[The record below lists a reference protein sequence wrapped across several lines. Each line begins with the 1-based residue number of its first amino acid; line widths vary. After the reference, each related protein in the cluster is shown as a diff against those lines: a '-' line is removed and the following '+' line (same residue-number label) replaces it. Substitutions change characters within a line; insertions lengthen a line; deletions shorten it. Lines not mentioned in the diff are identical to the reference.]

1 MKQLLA
7 VIKKEFARFFKDK
20 RMLATVLLPGV
31 LIYFVYSFM
40 GSGIGSQMQ
49 GSGEPPVVYAEN
61 LPEPLAPVFE
71 SFGWEIQTA
80 NRETAFEEIKQ
91 GKADLYMAFPKDF
104 IKDLATVKTQ
114 NVSLYYNSAEVDS
127 STAYT
132 VALAAITAFEDSII
146 NLVTVNGEEE
156 IYDLATEKDVTGMIM
171 STVIPMVLMA
181 LLFSG
186 CMAVA
191 PESISGEK
199 ERGTIATLLVTPIK
213 RGTLALGKV
222 LSLSAIACLSALS
235 SFLGLILSFPKLMGE
250 SGIDMNVY
258 GPTDYLLI
266 LAVLLS
272 TVLVITGIIAAI
284 STFAKSVKEATSY
297 SVPLMMLVL
306 VISML
311 PMFITLP
318 QTLALALIPLYNSV
332 QCFGS
337 IFAFTP
343 NPVYIVI
350 TICANFVYAA
360 LFVILVAKMFAS
372 EKIMFSK

>member
-146 NLVTVNGEEE
+146 NLVTVNGGEE

>member
-91 GKADLYMAFPKDF
+91 GKAELYMAFPKDF

-146 NLVTVNGEEE
+146 NLVTVNGGEE

-297 SVPLMMLVL
+297 SAPLMILVL

-311 PMFITLP
+311 PMFVTLP

-360 LFVILVAKMFAS
+360 LLVILVAKMFAS

>member
-146 NLVTVNGEEE
+146 NLVTVNGGEE

-266 LAVLLS
+266 FAVLLS

-297 SVPLMMLVL
+297 SAPLMILVL

-311 PMFITLP
+311 PMFVTLP

-337 IFAFTP
+337 VFAFTP

-350 TICANFVYAA
+350 TICSNFVYAA
-360 LFVILVAKMFAS
+360 LLVILVAKMFAS

>member
-146 NLVTVNGEEE
+146 NLVTVNGGEE

-266 LAVLLS
+266 FAVLLS

-297 SVPLMMLVL
+297 SAPLMILVL

-311 PMFITLP
+311 PMFVTLP

-360 LFVILVAKMFAS
+360 LLVILVAKMFAS

>member
-146 NLVTVNGEEE
+146 NLVTVNGGEE

-266 LAVLLS
+266 FAVLLS

-297 SVPLMMLVL
+297 SAPLMILVL

-311 PMFITLP
+311 PMFVTLP

-332 QCFGS
+332 QCFGA

-350 TICANFVYAA
+350 TICSNFVYAA
-360 LFVILVAKMFAS
+360 LLVILVAKMFAS

>member
-146 NLVTVNGEEE
+146 NLVTVNGGEE

-258 GPTDYLLI
+258 GSTDYLLI
-266 LAVLLS
+266 FAVLLS

-297 SVPLMMLVL
+297 SAPLMILVL

-311 PMFITLP
+311 PMFVTLP

-337 IFAFTP
+337 VFAFTP

-350 TICANFVYAA
+350 TICSNFVYAA
-360 LFVILVAKMFAS
+360 LLVILVAKMFAS

>member
-7 VIKKEFARFFKDK
+7 VIKKEFTRFFKDK

-91 GKADLYMAFPKDF
+91 GKAELYMAFPKDF

-146 NLVTVNGEEE
+146 NLVTVNGGEE

-266 LAVLLS
+266 FAVLLS

-297 SVPLMMLVL
+297 SAPLMILVL

-311 PMFITLP
+311 PMFVTLP

-350 TICANFVYAA
+350 TICSNFVYAA
-360 LFVILVAKMFAS
+360 LLVILVAKMFAS